1 MLSYV
6 LTLQQQDACTQSDWE
21 TKRSVEEA
29 ENDVTVLLRPER
41 KRYDFIDREVKIGF
55 TCDLTKT

>member
-41 KRYDFIDREVKIGF
+41 KRYDFIDREVMIGF
-55 TCDLTKT
+55 TFDLTKT